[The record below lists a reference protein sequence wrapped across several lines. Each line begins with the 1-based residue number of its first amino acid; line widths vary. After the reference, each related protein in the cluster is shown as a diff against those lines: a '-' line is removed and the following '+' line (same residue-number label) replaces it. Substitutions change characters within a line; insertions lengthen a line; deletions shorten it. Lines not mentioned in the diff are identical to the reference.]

1 MAAPLVQLTPPSPR
15 APAAPAAPLR
25 KPAWLRVQAPGGP
38 NYLAL
43 KHLMRD
49 LQLHTVCEE
58 AHCPNIGECWE
69 HRAATFMILGDVCTR
84 NCAYCAVAHGTP
96 RPLDPGEPARL
107 AEAVARMG
115 LKHVVITSVD
125 RDDLPHGGAET
136 FAACVAEIRRRLPE
150 TSVEVLIPDFKG
162 SEAALRIAV
171 AARPDILNHNLETIE
186 RLYRLARPGGRYS
199 RALELLR
206 RAKEL
211 DPGLLTKSGIICGLG
226 EEWDELLAAM
236 QDLRAQ
242 RVDILTLGQ
251 YLRPSAA
258 HLPITRYYTPDEFGE
273 IGGFC
278 HLYIGQEAVAAGSL
292 AVLRDDDYVI
302 CSYREHGQALVRG
315 VPANAVMAELF
326 GKATGCSRGKGGS
339 MHLFDAGRRFMGG
352 HGIVGGHIPLAAGL
366 GFAIKYRGGDQI
378 CLCYFGEAAV
388 NIGAFH
394 EALNMASV
402 WKLPII
408 FLCENNRYGMG
419 TAFERVAAVTDVV
432 EHACSYDMAAELVN
446 GMDVLAVYEATRR
459 AAERARK
466 GGHPTLLEVRTYRF
480 MGHSMSDPLHG
491 VYRTKEEVEE
501 QRKRDPISQLA
512 GKLKEEGVLDEAGL
526 DALDA
531 EVRAETEEA
540 VRFADQS
547 PDPDPAELTTHVLA
561 E

>member
-1 MAAPLVQLTPPSPR
+1 MATATAQPAKDEALLELQRRMLRQMLLVR
-15 APAAPAAPLR
+15 R
-25 KPAWLRVQAPGGP
+25 F
-38 NYLAL
+38 
-43 KHLMRD
+43 
-49 LQLHTVCEE
+49 EE
-58 AHCPNIGECWE
+58 KA
-69 HRAATFMILGDVCTR
+69 
-84 NCAYCAVAHGTP
+84 
-96 RPLDPGEPARL
+96 
-107 AEAVARMG
+107 AEAY
-115 LKHVVITSVD
+115 
-125 RDDLPHGGAET
+125 
-136 FAACVAEIRRRLPE
+136 
-150 TSVEVLIPDFKG
+150 
-162 SEAALRIAV
+162 AL
-171 AARPDILNHNLETIE
+171 
-186 RLYRLARPGGRYS
+186 G
-199 RALELLR
+199 
-206 RAKEL
+206 K
-211 DPGLLTKSGIICGLG
+211 
-226 EEWDELLAAM
+226 
-236 QDLRAQ
+236 
-242 RVDILTLGQ
+242 
-251 YLRPSAA
+251 
-258 HLPITRYYTPDEFGE
+258 

-408 FLCENNRYGMG
+408 FCCENNRYGMG

-446 GMDVLAVYEATRR
+446 GMDVMAVYGATER

-466 GGHPTLLEVRTYRF
+466 TGHPTLLEVRTYRF

-501 QRKRDPISQLA
+501 QKKRDPISQLVV
-512 GKLKEEGVLDEAGL
+512 KLKEEGALDDAAL

-531 EVRAETEEA
+531 EVRAVVEA
-540 VRFADQS
+540 AVQFADQS
-547 PDPDPAELTTHVLA
+547 PDPDLSELTSHVLV

>member
-1 MAAPLVQLTPPSPR
+1 MATATAQPAKDEALLELQRRMLRQMLLVR
-15 APAAPAAPLR
+15 R
-25 KPAWLRVQAPGGP
+25 F
-38 NYLAL
+38 
-43 KHLMRD
+43 
-49 LQLHTVCEE
+49 EE
-58 AHCPNIGECWE
+58 KA
-69 HRAATFMILGDVCTR
+69 
-84 NCAYCAVAHGTP
+84 
-96 RPLDPGEPARL
+96 
-107 AEAVARMG
+107 AEAY
-115 LKHVVITSVD
+115 
-125 RDDLPHGGAET
+125 
-136 FAACVAEIRRRLPE
+136 
-150 TSVEVLIPDFKG
+150 
-162 SEAALRIAV
+162 AL
-171 AARPDILNHNLETIE
+171 
-186 RLYRLARPGGRYS
+186 G
-199 RALELLR
+199 
-206 RAKEL
+206 K
-211 DPGLLTKSGIICGLG
+211 
-226 EEWDELLAAM
+226 
-236 QDLRAQ
+236 
-242 RVDILTLGQ
+242 
-251 YLRPSAA
+251 
-258 HLPITRYYTPDEFGE
+258 

-302 CSYREHGQALVRG
+302 SSYREHGQALVRG

-408 FLCENNRYGMG
+408 FCCENNRYGMG

-446 GMDVLAVYEATRR
+446 GMDVMAVYGATER

-466 GGHPTLLEVRTYRF
+466 TGHPTLLEVRTYRF

-501 QRKRDPISQLA
+501 QKKRDPISLLVL
-512 GKLKEEGVLDEAGL
+512 KLKEEGALDDAAL
-526 DALDA
+526 AALDA
-531 EVRAETEEA
+531 EVRAVVEA
-540 VRFADQS
+540 AVQFADQS
-547 PDPDPAELTTHVLA
+547 PDPDLSELTSHVLV